1 MLKKWLTTDFPQ
13 DHLNFCL
20 FLFSS
25 LGFMA
30 SRSSRST
37 DPLKS
42 HTETGAGQGSVH
54 GAAHWP
60 WQSPRVSL
68 PAHVLQVCQQHTACQ
83 GGTLETL
90 RRLQKSLV
98 LTLPY
103 VFSLQFFDSRGDFC
117 LILEEEKE
125 GSSLQDC
132 LMVLLQLMEKCGSIR
147 HQSQLELSQRLDSS
161 CKTRRSISIVLTI
174 LRTEH
179 LGMLT
184 LLSYFASCEREDKI
198 WLFPSCTRR
207 R

>member
-25 LGFMA
+25 LGFTFQWIN
-30 SRSSRST
+30 RST
-37 DPLKS
+37 KEPYRDWSK
-42 HTETGAGQGSVH
+42 AGQCSWGCTFTRAEPCVC
-54 GAAHWP
+54 P
-60 WQSPRVSL
+60 FL
-68 PAHVLQVCQQHTACQ
+68 LMCLQMCQQHTACQ
-83 GGTLETL
+83 GSTPETL

-132 LMVLLQLMEKCGSIR
+132 LMVPLQLMEKCGSIR
-147 HQSQLELSQRLDSS
+147 HQSQLELFQQLDSS
-161 CKTRRSISIVLTI
+161 YKIRRSISTVLTI
-174 LRTEH
+174 LPAEH
-179 LGMLT
+179 
-184 LLSYFASCEREDKI
+184 
-198 WLFPSCTRR
+198 
-207 R
+207 